1 VQFRFEQAEGK
12 DEVHLPKAEYSN
24 HRMSTFTKILLTPF
38 TRTVYHDC
46 DMLFLTVLKYS
57 EERLVIVDM
66 IEVLKEKFKN
76 LPINLNQRIA
86 FEFEVEYE
94 VKGQNQID
102 QKEESKD

>member
-1 VQFRFEQAEGK
+1 
-12 DEVHLPKAEYSN
+12 
-24 HRMSTFTKILLTPF
+24 
-38 TRTVYHDC
+38 
-46 DMLFLTVLKYS
+46 MLFLTVLKYS